1 MKIDLHV
8 HTVERSAC
16 ANALEDEQIVTAI
29 DRGLDAL
36 VFTNHECLVPLE
48 HIAELNRTYAPF
60 RIFGGVE
67 ITVREREDLLVLGI
81 HDPVL
86 ESGDWTYPALH
97 AFVREKGGWIAL
109 AHPFRFGPRINLDL
123 DRYPPDAV
131 EVCSINTPPS
141 EQPRIREIAQRLGF
155 QTVCNSDAH
164 STRDIGAAY
173 NRLKGEPEN
182 EQGVID
188 LLRNGEFLCVCR
200 LT

>member
-48 HIAELNRTYAPF
+48 RLEELNRVYAPF
-60 RIFGGVE
+60 HIFGGVE

-81 HDPVL
+81 HDAAL
-86 ESGDWTYPALH
+86 ESHNWTYPALH
-97 AFVREKGGWIAL
+97 SFVREKDGWIAL

-123 DRYPPDAV
+123 ERYPPDAL
-131 EVCSINTPPS
+131 EVCSINTPLL
-141 EQPRIREIAQRLGF
+141 EQARIREIAARLGA

-173 NRLKGEPEN
+173 NRLKGEPVDDRELI
-182 EQGVID
+182 E
-188 LLRNGEFLCVCR
+188 LLRNGEFLCVCG
-200 LT
+200 LN